1 MNDWED
7 IDSGW
12 EDVSAPSISKKEI
25 DSAAAEA
32 LSQKEPTWWESIT
45 TPTTPEETSYG
56 RIGASGLAGMGIGFA
71 LPVPG
76 GALGG
81 GIAGLAS
88 GVAGEISRAYGNRP
102 ITTFGVE
109 MLGGELPMAIKKLG
123 GFAINKLFMNS
134 DLGLVLNKSLKN
146 FSEEDKIILKAKE
159 KLFGKNTFD
168 GMYTT
173 KNSDQAQALLKDQYG
188 LVGSSEKK
196 ASDLYREKLYSDI
209 DDVAKG
215 LIDEVQTI
223 PGQPSPYTGVTGVK
237 SPDVQVTLKKP
248 NTFINSAEG
257 KSFMDEVNL
266 LKERKLIS
274 PKEYAN
280 LKKILENQNSPNP
293 KLRDSAKTDI
303 LNLIQ
308 NGGQYT
314 VGNEVKQ
321 LISTDAQKVLK
332 SYFGDYL
339 ERYANTNTYKVLK
352 EIEQQE
358 FIAAA
363 RDSIPTMVFSRF
375 KYSDKQFQAALDNIA
390 KSPQGKV
397 EFANAITQHF
407 RNFGKTV
414 SVKGKQVGNNIS
426 PDDMISEF
434 NRLRPAIEKSGVL
447 DRQSIIDITK
457 KIQQLPKQVSVEKRK
472 QVIADLIK
480 DGLTGVIAGEAPI
493 RAEQGFN
500 FTIPTL

>member
-1 MNDWED
+1 MSDWETIQSDWETVTPKMKED
-7 IDSGW
+7 IK
-12 EDVSAPSISKKEI
+12 EVTEKVISE
-25 DSAAAEA
+25 
-32 LSQKEPTWWESIT
+32 KEPSFLESIT
-45 TPTTPEETSYG
+45 TPTDPEAFSYG
-56 RIGASGLAGMGIGFA
+56 RVGASTLAGMGAGGVFGG
-71 LPVPG
+71 LPGVV
-76 GALGG
+76 GG
-81 GIAGLAS
+81 GFIGLSS
-88 GVAGEISRAYGNRP
+88 GVAGEVSRAFGNAP
-102 ITTFGVE
+102 LTTFGVE
-109 MLGGELPMAIKKLG
+109 LLGGEIPMAVKKLG
-123 GFAINKLFMNS
+123 SFALNKLFMSRENAEQI
-134 DLGLVLNKSLKN
+134 GKILKT
-146 FSEEDKIILKAKE
+146 FSEEDKIVLRAKE

-168 GMYTT
+168 GMYTS
-173 KNSDQAQALLKDQYG
+173 KNSDEIQVSLKEKYNLFG
-188 LVGSSEKK
+188 GSDKK
-196 ASDLYREKLYSDI
+196 ASDLYRDKLYNDI
-209 DDVAKG
+209 DDVARG
-215 LIDEVQTI
+215 VVDDVQTI
-223 PGQPSPYTGVTGVK
+223 PGQTSRLGMK
-237 SPDVQVTLKKP
+237 DPDVQVTLKKP

-257 KSFMDEVNL
+257 KAFMDDVNL

-293 KLRDSAKTDI
+293 KLRDMAKTDI

-321 LISTDAQKVLK
+321 LISTDAQKLLK
-332 SYFGDYL
+332 NSFGGYL
-339 ERYANTNTYKVLK
+339 ERNTNANTYKILK

-363 RDSIPTMVFSRF
+363 RDSIPTMLFTKF
-375 KYSDKQFQAALDNIA
+375 KYADKQFQSALDNIA

-414 SVKGKQVGNNIS
+414 SVKGKQVGNNVS
-426 PDDMISEF
+426 VDDMISEF
-434 NRLRPAIEKSGVL
+434 SRLRPAIEKSGVL

-472 QVIADLIK
+472 QVIADIIK
-480 DGLTGVIAGEAPI
+480 DGLTGVIAGETPI

>member
-1 MNDWED
+1 MSDWED

-12 EDVSAPSISKKEI
+12 EDVSAPSISKKDI
-25 DSAAAEA
+25 DSAVAEA
-32 LSQKEPTWWESIT
+32 ETRKEPTWWESIT
-45 TPTTPEETSYG
+45 TPTTPEKTSYG
-56 RIGASGLAGMGIGFA
+56 RIGASGLTGMGIGA
-71 LPVPG
+71 VLPIPG
-76 GALGG
+76 GAIGG
-81 GIAGLAS
+81 GVAGLAS

-134 DLGLVLNKSLKN
+134 DLALVLNKSLKT
-146 FSEEDKIILKAKE
+146 FSEEDKIILRSKE

-173 KNSDQAQALLKDQYG
+173 KNSDQTQALLKDQYG

-196 ASDLYREKLYSDI
+196 ASDLYRDKLYNDI
-209 DDVAKG
+209 DNVAKG
-215 LIDEVQTI
+215 VVDEVQTI
-223 PGQPSPYTGVTGVK
+223 PGQTSRLGIK
-237 SPDVQVTLKKP
+237 EPDVQVTLKKP
-248 NTFINSAEG
+248 NTFINSTEG
-257 KSFMDEVNL
+257 KAFMDEVNL

-274 PKEYAN
+274 PKEYVN
-280 LKKILENQNSPNP
+280 LKKILENQNSSNP
-293 KLRDSAKTDI
+293 KLREAAKTDI

-339 ERYANTNTYKVLK
+339 EKNANSNSYKVLK

-358 FIAAA
+358 FISAA
-363 RDSIPTMVFSRF
+363 RDSIPTMIFSKF
-375 KYSDKQFQAALDNIA
+375 KYTNKEFQSALDNIA
-390 KSPQGKV
+390 KSPQGKI
-397 EFANAITQHF
+397 EFAEAIKTHF

-414 SVKGKQVGNNIS
+414 EVKGKKVGNNIS

-447 DRQSIIDITK
+447 DRNSIIEITK
-457 KIQQLPKQVSVEKRK
+457 KIQQLPKQIAVEKRK
-472 QVIADLIK
+472 QVIADIIK